1 MIGSANRSC
10 ENTSGGVTTAAT
22 ANEATIIYFLNLT
35 SFSVVVTPALHKATT
50 ATGTSKA
57 TPKAMN
63 ICRTKDIYEFISGAN
78 EIVSG
83 EKEDIKLNTM
93 PNTTK

>member
-35 SFSVVVTPALHKATT
+35 SFSVVTPALHKATT

-83 EKEDIKLNTM
+83 ENEDIKLNTM